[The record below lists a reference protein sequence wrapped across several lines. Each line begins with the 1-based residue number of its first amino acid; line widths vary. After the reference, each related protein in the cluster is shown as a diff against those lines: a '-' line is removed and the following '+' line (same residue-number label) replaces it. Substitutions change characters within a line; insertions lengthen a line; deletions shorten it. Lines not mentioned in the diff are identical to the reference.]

1 MSTDISNISKI
12 ISTCYLNDKLLSPKF
27 IPLFQFIVDNDLLY
41 KRYVNDY
48 CRLPKLLELLHS
60 LNEEIYN
67 LFKLLYG
74 LLDNSIKDKEY
85 SEHFIV
91 EIHIHFYKNNN
102 CCIYTEFKYSFDKK
116 GFYIFAMSV
125 RESNPI
131 SDFEE
136 FIQYCSSD
144 SIFSNSKLNENCIHT
159 VKNGIM
165 RWKESLLNLREAN
178 ERIERK
184 NQEITDLKETIQMKE
199 NHISGQY
206 EHVLDCHE
214 TIRNQAIQLKEQRSE
229 ILDLEG
235 TIRVREQLA
244 EGTYQFTK
252 SHAEKL
258 SDELKESNLK
268 IVAVEDKARR
278 YDILCNKY
286 QAKFGK
292 KISFQLKNN

>member
-1 MSTDISNISKI
+1 
-12 ISTCYLNDKLLSPKF
+12 
-27 IPLFQFIVDNDLLY
+27 
-41 KRYVNDY
+41 
-48 CRLPKLLELLHS
+48 
-60 LNEEIYN
+60 
-67 LFKLLYG
+67 
-74 LLDNSIKDKEY
+74 
-85 SEHFIV
+85 
-91 EIHIHFYKNNN
+91 
-102 CCIYTEFKYSFDKK
+102 
-116 GFYIFAMSV
+116 
-125 RESNPI
+125 
-131 SDFEE
+131 
-136 FIQYCSSD
+136 
-144 SIFSNSKLNENCIHT
+144 
-159 VKNGIM
+159 
-165 RWKESLLNLREAN
+165 
-178 ERIERK
+178 
-184 NQEITDLKETIQMKE
+184 MKE